1 MVEWPPLPPSSR
13 GLGRG
18 PLKAE
23 TGVRTPV
30 GAPAAFRNNHRHA
43 IVAAVVFLFQFS
55 GYTVVQLCCL
65 QTVFYASESTVCTDR
80 RGTGI
85 LALTIRKMKSL

>member
-1 MVEWPPLPPSSR
+1 MVEWPLLPPSSR

-30 GAPAAFRNNHRHA
+30 GAPAAFRNNPRHA
-43 IVAAVVFLFQFS
+43 IVAAVVFLLQLS
-55 GYTVVQLCCL
+55 GYTVAQLCWL
-65 QTVFYASESTVCTDR
+65 QTTHTAPDSTVCTDR
-80 RGTGI
+80 RGTGTSV
-85 LALTIRKMKSL
+85 LTIREMKSL